1 MTKRRVVCALL
12 LFMSASVQAEECIS
26 KDFGGGN
33 YIVQCADTVT
43 IIRGDRTVVCSKRI
57 SGTMSCTEVL
67 K

>member
-26 KDFGGGN
+26 KDFGGTD
-33 YIVQCADTVT
+33 YVVQCGDTVT
-43 IIRGDRTVVCSKRI
+43 VIRNDRTAVCTKNNE
-57 SGTMSCTEVL
+57 GNMNCTEVL

>member
-43 IIRGDRTVVCSKRI
+43 IVRGDRTEVCSKLI
-57 SGTMSCTEVL
+57 SGAMSCTEVL